1 MNGVRSIFKRKG
13 YLLTALAGAVLL
25 AASSGTAYAQLTI
38 TAPPTV
44 NEGESATLT
53 VTLKGYIPAGTA
65 QNDADNPVDANV
77 AFTVT
82 VGAWGIDSKTDAE
95 SPATP
100 GEESGAGVDIST
112 GLNVPAAITFNILEN
127 DTLRRVSFSET
138 KTFVVQTLQDVDAED
153 EEFTWTFGPTVGVA
167 GLENSNGDPLED
179 AASKPSTLS
188 IDDDEIQTYV
198 LAVDP
203 ATHKPTED
211 TGVPVSL
218 KAMPEHTPGEGGD
231 TAMLTVNIDKPRPAY
246 KLTDG
251 SGDDLAGN
259 EMVIDGDSNVS
270 QALLVRQDE
279 PDGNRTS
286 DTVTLTV
293 YSGRA
298 GAAKL
303 EDSLA
308 ITIADLHALPAVT
321 AMVVGE
327 DGTALDPQP
336 ESVMEGESVMIKV
349 MVLDDDGKVGG
360 TAGEALKVELSPSGS
375 ADARD
380 YRLSIQT
387 LDIAIGTGESAAVT
401 LMAEPDEDVGME
413 TLVLNATVS
422 GLAAN
427 GTETSTSDGI
437 LSLDIGDAT
446 DKIIEP
452 KTTDADYDGIK
463 AAIAAGAGDDGLN
476 PGDTVTLMT
485 SDLFDVMPGYSAS
498 YGASSNSEA
507 VGVSTSGDTVTIT
520 ADMAGDAE
528 VTVTGTATM
537 GSSSLEPSQTVS
549 NVASVKFP
557 VTVVDTPLDVTVS
570 AVPMEIAEG
579 GTSMITA
586 TANRYVTAGDGD
598 VEIDLTLVGD
608 AATLEDDSI
617 TIAMGAMSGST
628 MLTAKE
634 DDDFDNE
641 TVTVIASGSGIAGN
655 MQVAI
660 AIDDDE
666 EAPPPTVDPVPENT
680 IVPRSEEE
688 AYPVITGAIET
699 GSGGDDLNPGESFSV
714 DASKL
719 FTVTDGY
726 TASYSAT
733 VDGDAASATVSGDS
747 VDVMADAAGAA
758 KVTITGT
765 SKMASSSFAPE
776 QVATNVA
783 DITFEVMVVDKAVTV
798 TVAAS
803 AGEVDEGGSVTL
815 TATASR
821 AVPADTVLTV
831 TVTGDTA
838 AVEVPD
844 TITISSGETEGTA
857 MVKAV
862 EDDDDTANAK
872 VTLVVTGD
880 GLASPV
886 SLSIAVT
893 DNDRT
898 VNALTQAEVNAV
910 FGLAV
915 ATAAGG
921 PMWMP
926 GGNSATVD
934 MSTLFMMEAGA
945 TVEYEAS
952 SSDEAS
958 VASSASGSTLTLTPA
973 APGSATIT
981 VMATDSSGDAD
992 DTATAS
998 STVSVGVLTLVVTL
1012 EMPADVMM
1020 GNIVEGKSYDIVAKA
1035 NRMVTAEEGSVE
1047 VMIMRDRAASDA
1059 GGEDFTVSSA
1069 TIMAGYDS
1077 ATATLMVREDNDP
1090 DSGTNDNMG
1099 ESLVLYGMA
1108 GDMETNSLTFTI
1120 WDQAVPSLPL
1130 LGQLLLALFL
1140 MLGGARLY
1148 RRRQG

>member
-13 YLLTALAGAVLL
+13 YLFTALAAAVLL

-38 TAPPTV
+38 TAPRTV
-44 NEGESATLT
+44 NEGESATVT
-53 VTLKGYIPAGTA
+53 VTLKGFIPVGIA
-65 QNDADNPVDANV
+65 QDTVGDPVEANP
-77 AFTVT
+77 AFDVT
-82 VGAWGIDSKTDAE
+82 VGAWDIAPSATAT
-95 SPATP
+95 SPTTIGEAT
-100 GEESGAGVDIST
+100 GEGVDIST
-112 GLNVPAAITFNILEN
+112 GLNAPGALTFNISEN

-138 KTFVVQTLQDVDAED
+138 KTFVVQTLQDLDAED
-153 EEFTWTFGPTVGVA
+153 EDFTWDFGQTVGVA
-167 GLENSNGDPLED
+167 GLESSNGNPLDD
-179 AASKPSTLS
+179 AASKPTTLT
-188 IDDDEIQTYV
+188 IDDNETQTYV

-203 ATHKPTED
+203 ATHKPTEG

-218 KAMPEHTPGEGGD
+218 KAMPEHTEGNGGGSA
-231 TAMLTVNIDKPRPAY
+231 TLTLNIDKPQPAY
-246 KLTDG
+246 MLTGSRLMDNEVLIDG
-251 SGDDLAGN
+251 SAANGM
-259 EMVIDGDSNVS
+259 E
-270 QALLVRQDE
+270 ALTVLQVE
-279 PDGNRTS
+279 PDGDRTS
-286 DTVTLTV
+286 DTVTLTM

-336 ESVMEGESVMIKV
+336 ESVTEGESVMIKV

-360 TAGEALKVELSPSGS
+360 TAREALKVELSPSGS

-387 LDIAIGTGESAAVT
+387 LDIASGAGESIAVT

-422 GLAAN
+422 GEAAN
-427 GTETSTSDGI
+427 GTDTSTSDGV
-437 LSLDIGDAT
+437 LSLNIGDAT

-557 VTVVDTPLDVTVS
+557 VTVVDTELVVTVS
-570 AVPMEIAEG
+570 AEPMEIDEG

-586 TANRYVTAGDGD
+586 KANRYVTAGDDD

-634 DDDFDNE
+634 DDDYDNE

-680 IVPRSEEE
+680 IVPRSQEE

-699 GSGGDDLNPGESFSV
+699 GAGGDDLNPGESFSV
-714 DASKL
+714 PASDL
-719 FTVTDGY
+719 FTVTEGY
-726 TASYSAT
+726 TASYSAS
-733 VDGDAASATVSGDS
+733 VDNAGVASATVSGDS
-747 VDVMADAAGAA
+747 VTVMADAAGAA

-765 SKMASSSFAPE
+765 SKMASSSFLPD

-798 TVAAS
+798 TVTAS

-838 AVEVPD
+838 AVSVAD
-844 TITISSGETEGTA
+844 TITISSGATEGTA
-857 MVKAV
+857 MVNAV
-862 EDDDDTANAK
+862 EDDDTANAN

-910 FGLAV
+910 FVVAV

-921 PMWMP
+921 DMWMP

-934 MSTLFMMEAGA
+934 MSTLFMIEAGA

-952 SSDEAS
+952 SSDEAM
-958 VASSASGSTLTLTPA
+958 VASSASGSTLTLTAA

-992 DTATAS
+992 DMATAS
-998 STVSVGVLTLVVTL
+998 SMVSVGVLTLVVTL
-1012 EMPADVMM
+1012 EMPANVMM
-1020 GNIVEGKSYDIVAKA
+1020 GNIVEGESYDIVAKA
-1035 NRMVTAEEGSVE
+1035 NRMVTAAEGSVE

-1059 GGEDFTVSSA
+1059 GDSDFTVSSA

-1077 ATATLMVREDNDP
+1077 ATATLMVTEDNDP

-1108 GDMETNSLTFTI
+1108 GDMATNSLTFTI